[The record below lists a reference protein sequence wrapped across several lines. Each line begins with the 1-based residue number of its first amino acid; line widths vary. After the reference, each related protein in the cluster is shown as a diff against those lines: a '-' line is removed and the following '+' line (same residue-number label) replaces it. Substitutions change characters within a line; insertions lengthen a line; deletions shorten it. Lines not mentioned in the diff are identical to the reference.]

1 MLTGQF
7 SIYYIVSIYF
17 NTVCRFFKWPV
28 LQSIWIVA
36 LLSLVL
42 TAHAAPPGG
51 LLGDSAL
58 QLTRVGH
65 SKIPVFSS
73 IDGYVCFFLT
83 AEVIRPAT
91 RKIGVFS
98 VPKHGLSVK
107 NMCLDLRQPQA
118 SRQDWL
124 KILDLVEPLRQMDLK
139 GQLRVEL
146 PAVGSPE
153 FIAAS
158 MPVVFEDEIYVQLSE
173 TPRRVLILAHSAET
187 DEIYWELKSNR

>member
-1 MLTGQF
+1 M
-7 SIYYIVSIYF
+7 SIYF

-42 TAHAAPPGG
+42 TAQADPPGG

-73 IDGYVCFFLT
+73 VDGYVCFFLT

-91 RKIGVFS
+91 RKIGVFT
-98 VPKHGLSVK
+98 VPKHGLAVK
-107 NMCLDLRQPQA
+107 NMSLDLRQAKA
-118 SRQDWL
+118 SRGDWL
-124 KILDLVEPLRQMDLK
+124 KILELVEPLQQMDLT
-139 GQLRVEL
+139 GQLRVNL
-146 PAVGSPE
+146 PEGTPQA

-158 MPVVFEDEIYVQLSE
+158 MPVVFEDEIYVQLPE
-173 TPRRVLILAHSAET
+173 TPRRVLVLAHSADT
-187 DEIYWELKSNR
+187 DDIYWKLKSNR